1 MGEIED
7 RLNRNMYMLF
17 KQKKHTIFVAVKKGG
32 VLKLELAEQK
42 NCCFDVFWV
51 VFNTNYPHF
60 SAELEL
66 VASMTS
72 IMACMSPLL
81 N

>member
-32 VLKLELAEQK
+32 VLKLVGRAEEL
-42 NCCFDVFWV
+42 
-51 VFNTNYPHF
+51 
-60 SAELEL
+60 
-66 VASMTS
+66 
-72 IMACMSPLL
+72 LL
-81 N
+81 

>member
-17 KQKKHTIFVAVKKGG
+17 KQKKHKIFVAVKKGG

-42 NCCFDVFWV
+42 NCCFDVF
-51 VFNTNYPHF
+51 
-60 SAELEL
+60 
-66 VASMTS
+66 
-72 IMACMSPLL
+72 
-81 N
+81 